1 EVQPGLGR
9 LAYRTLLKELDG
21 LPQDVPIMMEH
32 LHSDEEYRNAESY
45 IRSVAKEVGV
55 SLEGKTEH

>member
-1 EVQPGLGR
+1 
-9 LAYRTLLKELDG
+9 

-32 LHSDEEYRNAESY
+32 LHCDEEYRNAESY